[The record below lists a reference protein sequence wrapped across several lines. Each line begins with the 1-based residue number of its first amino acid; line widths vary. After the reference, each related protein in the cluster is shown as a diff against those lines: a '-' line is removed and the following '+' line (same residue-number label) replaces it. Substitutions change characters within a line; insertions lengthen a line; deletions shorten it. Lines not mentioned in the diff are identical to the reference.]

1 VKRVAVNGVELAYLE
16 EGRGPLVIL
25 THGFPDT
32 ARTWDA
38 VRPALAA
45 AGYRAVTPNL
55 RGYHPSGL
63 DPEGRYDGETLGRDI
78 LGLIDAL
85 GEKSAIVVGHDFGA
99 AASYAAAGMAPEKV
113 RLLVTL
119 AIPHPRAVKPSL
131 GLLWRARH
139 FIRFKLPGAVAAL
152 RRNDF
157 ALVDEL
163 VHRWSPAWQVPAG
176 AFDDVKRSFA
186 NPGAAEAAIAM
197 YQQISPRPTP
207 ALRARIPV
215 PTVVFAGET
224 DGALTD
230 LAPYEAARARFTG
243 SYEVVR
249 MPGGHW
255 LHLEHPDLF
264 RDRLLDA
271 LRRTGGQT

>member
-1 VKRVAVNGVELAYLE
+1 MKRLTVNGVELAVLE
-16 EGRGPLVIL
+16 EGSGPLVVL

-32 ARTWDA
+32 AHTWDA

-45 AGYRAVTPNL
+45 AGYRAVSPNL

-63 DPEGRYDGETLGRDI
+63 DPAGRYDGETLGRDI

-99 AASYAAAGMAPEKV
+99 AASYAAAGLAPEKV
-113 RLLVTL
+113 KLLVTL

-163 VHRWSPAWQVPAG
+163 VHRWSPAWQVPDG
-176 AFDDVKRSFA
+176 AFADVKRSFA
-186 NPGAAEAAIAM
+186 NPGATEAAIAM
-197 YQQISPRPTP
+197 YEQISPKPTP
-207 ALRARIPV
+207 ALRAKIPV

-230 LAPYEAARARFTG
+230 LSVYDRARSRFTG
-243 SYEVVR
+243 SYEVIR

-255 LHLEHPDLF
+255 LHLEHPERF
-264 RDRLLDA
+264 RDELLGA
-271 LRRTGGQT
+271 LRRHAS